1 MDTFCVPVNDYLLR
15 MKAINRMTPIY
26 KRAANV
32 LVLDSGL
39 KWASKAINTLD
50 TCAHLNISS
59 WSGRS
64 WTLQEGALAAEIL
77 FPVPDCHKLPPQVKS
92 KEAKYI
98 HAALHKAHQLP
109 SVGRWESE
117 DENEVRESQFLG
129 VWNAFLGRTT
139 TMKQDVHGIFANL
152 LDFHAEEILLLSQEY
167 RMKALL
173 CAQDR
178 LPLKLLYDQTPRHFT
193 QGPFDR
199 WLPDFPN
206 GGPIPKFDS
215 WMDVTSKGLRIN
227 PEDVCGR
234 TIIIMHEPRETRLE
248 KYCLEIEDWGKICVT
263 TPVNTN
269 RKYAEMEFDQTLLH
283 LDKDAKHLLT
293 SGLRVMGAS
302 FAVASADEKRVQ
314 VIFDDPITLK
324 LWDEVSPDPEFRDGP
339 CLNATLLANVQSI
352 LIDVGKSLS
361 YSQYQLA
368 NVSPKTSKRHTE
380 HAFVGSQT

>member
-324 LWDEVSPDPEFRDGP
+324 LWDEVSQTQNF
-339 CLNATLLANVQSI
+339 ATVPA
-352 LIDVGKSLS
+352 
-361 YSQYQLA
+361 
-368 NVSPKTSKRHTE
+368 
-380 HAFVGSQT
+380 